1 MEEGT
6 THYGGFGNNLRV
18 NIKHF
23 LGPILG
29 AEVAQKCA
37 PFLAFFTRT
46 KPTFD
51 FIQKIFSHAD
61 SFEVLEPLFLRKQIA
76 DMAYN
81 MTKYYSD
88 QTDSIN
94 E

>member
-1 MEEGT
+1 MKIFSKTSSGKSSPT
-6 THYGGFGNNLRV
+6 IAT
-18 NIKHF
+18 
-23 LGPILG
+23 ILG

-61 SFEVLEPLFLRKQIA
+61 SFEVLEPLSLRKQIA